1 MSHWAESSVFPLG
14 LIPHIIFVLIAVV
27 YIGYRYFK
35 YRKGY
40 QLSLIFFVVLTLLY
54 DSKVSL
60 EGSVG
65 NTVCIIGS
73 VVEIIL
79 FVLTLVLGI
88 KSFISAS
95 KEAKEEKAAEENKQE
110 EKTENV

>member
-40 QLSLIFFVVLTLLY
+40 QLSLIFFVVLTDLILL
-54 DSKVSL
+54 SL
-60 EGSVG
+60 KP
-65 NTVCIIGS
+65 TLC
-73 VVEIIL
+73 
-79 FVLTLVLGI
+79 LTLLTILVVD
-88 KSFISAS
+88 
-95 KEAKEEKAAEENKQE
+95 
-110 EKTENV
+110 TP